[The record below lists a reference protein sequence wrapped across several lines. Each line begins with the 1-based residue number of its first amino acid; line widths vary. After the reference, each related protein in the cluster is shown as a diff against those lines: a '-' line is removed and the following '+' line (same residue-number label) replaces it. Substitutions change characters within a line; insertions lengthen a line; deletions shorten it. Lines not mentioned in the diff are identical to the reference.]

1 VLELPLSDG
10 VSLRLLEERDAS
22 ELALVVDANREYLAR
37 WMPWVAGSTEESSL
51 EFIRATRRQLAD
63 NNGIQTAVT
72 IDGRIA
78 GTVGVHAISWADA
91 STDIGYW
98 LAAQHQGRGV
108 ITSAVRA
115 YTDHALGVWGLHR
128 VEIETAVDNIRSR
141 AVAERLGFQSEGVR
155 RQAHRVGDRH
165 IDVVVY
171 SMLAPD
177 WRA

>member
-1 VLELPLSDG
+1 MLELLLFDG

-22 ELALVVDANREYLAR
+22 ELAQVVDASREYLAR
-37 WMPWVAGSTEESSL
+37 WMPWAASHTEESSL
-51 EFIRATRRQLAD
+51 EFIRATRRQIGE

-78 GTVGVHAISWADA
+78 GTVGFHHVSWEDGN
-91 STDIGYW
+91 TEIGYW
-98 LAAQHQGRGV
+98 LAEQYQGRGV
-108 ITSAVRA
+108 ITAAVRA
-115 YTDHALGVWGLHR
+115 YTDHALRAWGLQR
-128 VEIETAVDNIRSR
+128 VEIEAAVDNPRSR

-155 RQAHRVGDRH
+155 RQAHRIGDRH
-165 IDVVVY
+165 YDMVVY